1 MTSVL
6 QPAQILRQIETL
18 VRSGSLPQAMR
29 LARDA
34 TARGIVH
41 HNVLI
46 LAALYEIEA
55 GAPANALAIAT
66 RARELKPRSAEGMQ
80 ILGLA
85 LAGVGRNHDAIAA
98 YEESLRY
105 QPGVANVHFNKGL
118 CLEEIHE
125 WVRAQREYERAAD
138 IDPRHAEALAHLAS
152 LAASQGDT
160 QKARD
165 YAQRAL
171 RLKPGQPAAAIAL
184 AQLDLNA
191 GNFDAVR
198 SGVAPLLGRPNVS
211 PINRALA
218 EALCGDAL
226 DGAGKYA
233 EAFAHYAQA
242 NRIFRDHH
250 RREFEAPGTERALA
264 RAKRIAAWLRGA
276 DPAPWRDCDAG
287 AYRSAVAT
295 HVFLVGFPRSGTTL
309 LEQVLASHAGVESLE
324 ERDCLA
330 AGMAEFILPFDGL
343 DRLAALG
350 GDDLARFR
358 DAYWAEARAGGA
370 RLDKQVFIDKLP
382 LNALNLAMIAKFF
395 PSAKIL
401 LALRDPRDVILSC
414 FRRRFRMSPSMY
426 ELLALDTAAQYYA
439 ATMEICDFARRE
451 FTLANFV
458 SRYEDLVGEF
468 EPSVRALCAFLGI
481 EFDEAMRDFAQKARG
496 RMIRTPSS
504 AQVARGLYRSG
515 MEQWRSYAKNL
526 APAMP
531 VLAPW
536 IGKLGYGTD

>member
-1 MTSVL
+1 VTSVF

-18 VRSGSLPQAMR
+18 LRAGSLPQAMR
-29 LARDA
+29 LAREA
-34 TARGIVH
+34 TARGIVQ
-41 HNVLI
+41 HNVLV

-55 GAPANALAIAT
+55 GAPANALEIAT
-66 RARELKPRSAEGMQ
+66 RARELKPRSGEGMLV
-80 ILGLA
+80 LGIA
-85 LAGVGRNHDAIAA
+85 LAGVGRHRDAIAA

-105 QPGVANVHFNKGL
+105 QPGVANVHFNKGM

-125 WVRAQREYERAAD
+125 WTRAQREYERALD
-138 IDPRHAEALAHLAS
+138 IDPRHAESLAHLAS

-160 QKARD
+160 RKARD

-171 RLKPGQPAAAIAL
+171 NLKPGQPAAAIAL

-198 SGVAPLLGRPNVS
+198 SGVAPLLGRPGIS

-218 EALCGDAL
+218 EALSGDAL

-242 NRIFRDHH
+242 NAIFKDHH
-250 RREFEAPGTERALA
+250 RREFEAPGAERALA
-264 RAKRIAAWLRGA
+264 RARRIAAWLRGTDLA
-276 DPAPWRDCDAG
+276 RWRNCDAG
-287 AYRSAVAT
+287 SYRSPVHT

-309 LEQVLASHAGVESLE
+309 LEQVLASHAGIEALE

-330 AGMAEFILPFDGL
+330 AGMAEFILPPDGL
-343 DRLAALG
+343 DRLAALE
-350 GDDLARFR
+350 GDSLSRFR

-370 RLDKQVFIDKLP
+370 RLDGQVFIDKLP
-382 LNALNLAMIAKFF
+382 LNALNLPMIAKFF
-395 PSAKIL
+395 PSAKVL

-414 FRRRFRMSPSMY
+414 FRKRFRMSPSMY
-426 ELLALDTAAQYYA
+426 ELLSLDTAAHYYA
-439 ATMEICDFARRE
+439 ATMDICEISRRE
-451 FTLANFV
+451 FTLATFE

-468 EPSVRALCAFLGI
+468 EPRVRALCAFLGV
-481 EFDEAMRDFAQKARG
+481 EYDEAMRDFAERTRG
-496 RMIRTPSS
+496 RMIMTPSA
-504 AQVARGLYRSG
+504 AQVARGLYQSG
-515 MEQWRSYAKNL
+515 KEQWRAYARNL
-526 APAMP
+526 APVMA